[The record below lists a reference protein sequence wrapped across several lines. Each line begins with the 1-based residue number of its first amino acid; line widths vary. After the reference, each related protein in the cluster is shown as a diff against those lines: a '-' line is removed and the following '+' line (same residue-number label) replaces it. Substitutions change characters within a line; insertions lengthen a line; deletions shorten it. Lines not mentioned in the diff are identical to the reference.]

1 MSEMSGFMIGDQI
14 ALLELLPK
22 VIAEKAEPVDAESKA
37 R

>member
-22 VIAEKAEPVDAESKA
+22 VIAEKVEPVDAKSKA